1 MSSVAE
7 PTVPL
12 SPGEVVK
19 AMRAA
24 HEEGLLRD
32 VAARKAQLRQLRR
45 LLVENEERLL
55 GALAAD
61 LGKPAIEAYAA
72 DVGFTVREITGIL
85 DHLDRWVKPRPVHVP
100 MVTRPGKAWVI
111 PEPLGVVLVMAPWNY
126 PIQLLLAPA
135 AAALA
140 AGNPVV
146 LKPSEI
152 SGHTA
157 TALAE
162 LVPRYL
168 DERVAAVVTGGVEQA
183 TALLAERF
191 DHIFYTGNGRVG
203 RVVMTAAAQHLTP
216 VTLELGGKSPAVV
229 AGDANLA
236 VAARRIAWAKFLNA
250 GQTCVAP
257 DYVLVD
263 RSVEPRLV
271 ELLRDA
277 VADMYGPNPQASR
290 DFARIVN
297 DNHLSRLVGLL
308 DAGGYGTVVCGGGH
322 DRATRYVAPTVLTGV
337 DSGAAVMGEEIFGPI
352 LPVLA
357 VDDVDEAIA
366 FINGRDKPLALYVFG
381 GDAATTKVV
390 ERTSAGGVCINHAVL
405 HVALPDLPFGGVGE
419 SGMGAYHGQA
429 GFDRFSHLKSVLAK
443 PTRPDPT
450 VLYPPYTRIK
460 RWLIRRAV

>member
-100 MVTRPGKAWVI
+100 MVARPGKAWVI

-229 AGDANLA
+229 AADANLA

>member
-1 MSSVAE
+1 MSTSAE
-7 PTVPL
+7 PTVPP

-24 HEEGLLRD
+24 HEDGLLRD
-32 VAARKAQLRQLRR
+32 VAARKAQLHQLRR

-61 LGKPAIEAYAA
+61 LGKPAIEGYAA
-72 DVGFTVREITGIL
+72 DIGFTVREISEIL
-85 DHLDRWVKPRPVHVP
+85 DHLDRWVKPRPVRVP
-100 MVTRPGKAWVI
+100 MVARPGKAWIV
-111 PEPLGVVLVMAPWNY
+111 PEPLGVALVIAPWNY
-126 PIQLLLAPA
+126 PIQLLLVPA

-146 LKPSEI
+146 LKPSEV
-152 SGHTA
+152 SAHTA
-157 TALAE
+157 AVVAE

-168 DERVAAVVTGGVEQA
+168 DERVVAVVTGGAPET

-191 DHIFYTGNGRVG
+191 DHICYTGNGRVG
-203 RVVMTAAAQHLTP
+203 RVVMAAAAQHLTP
-216 VTLELGGKSPAVV
+216 VTLELGGKSPAIV
-229 AGDANLA
+229 AADANLE

-263 RSVEPRLV
+263 RAVEPRLI
-271 ELLRDA
+271 ELLRDS
-277 VADMYGPNPQASR
+277 VAEMYGADPQASA
-290 DFARIVN
+290 DFARIVD
-297 DNHLSRLVGLL
+297 DNHFSRLVGLL
-308 DAGGYGTVVCGGGH
+308 DAGGYDTIACGGAH
-322 DRATRYVAPTVLTGV
+322 DRATRYLAPTVLTGV
-337 DSGAAVMGEEIFGPI
+337 DPGAAVMGEEIFGPL
-352 LPVLA
+352 LPVVA
-357 VDDVDEAIA
+357 VDDVDDAIA
-366 FINGRDKPLALYVFG
+366 FVNQRDKPLALYVFG

-405 HVALPDLPFGGVGE
+405 HVAVPELPFGGVGE
-419 SGMGAYHGQA
+419 SGTGAYHGQA

-443 PTRPDPT
+443 PTRPDPS
-450 VLYPPYTRIK
+450 VLYPPYSRLK

>member
-1 MSSVAE
+1 MPSVAE

-100 MVTRPGKAWVI
+100 MVTRPGKAWII

-157 TALAE
+157 TALVE

-168 DERVAAVVTGGVEQA
+168 DERVVAVVTGGVEQA

-229 AGDANLA
+229 AADANLA

-271 ELLRDA
+271 ELLRNA
-277 VADMYGPNPQASR
+277 VADMYGANPQASH
-290 DFARIVN
+290 DLARIVN
-297 DNHLSRLVGLL
+297 DNHFSRLVGLL
-308 DAGGYGTVVCGGGH
+308 DAGGYGTVACGGGH

-450 VLYPPYTRIK
+450 VLYPPYSRIK

>member
-1 MSSVAE
+1 MSTLAE
-7 PTVPL
+7 STVPP

-32 VAARKAQLRQLRR
+32 VTARKAQLRQLRR

-61 LGKPAIEAYAA
+61 LGKPEIEGYAA
-72 DVGFTVREITGIL
+72 DVGFTVREISEIL
-85 DHLDRWVKPRPVHVP
+85 DHLDRWVKPRPVRLP
-100 MVTRPGKAWVI
+100 MVVRPGKAWI
-111 PEPLGVVLVMAPWNY
+111 LPEPLGVALVIAPWNY

-140 AGNPVV
+140 AGDPVV
-146 LKPSEI
+146 LKPSEV
-152 SGHTA
+152 SAHTA
-157 TALAE
+157 AVLAE

-168 DERVAAVVTGGVEQA
+168 DERVAAVVTGGVEET

-229 AGDANLA
+229 AADANLA

-271 ELLRDA
+271 ELLCDA
-277 VADMYGPNPQASR
+277 VAQMYGADPRSSP
-290 DFARIVN
+290 DLARIVS
-297 DNHLSRLVGLL
+297 DGHFSRLVGLL
-308 DAGGYGTVVCGGGH
+308 DAGGYGTLACGGGH
-322 DRATRYVAPTVLTGV
+322 DRTARYIAPTVLAGV
-337 DSGAAVMGEEIFGPI
+337 DPGAAVMGEEIFGPL

-357 VDDVDEAIA
+357 VDDVDEAIS
-366 FINGRDKPLALYVFG
+366 FVNQRDKPLALYVFG
-381 GDAATTKVV
+381 GDAATAKVV

-405 HVALPDLPFGGVGE
+405 HVAVPDLPFGGVGE
-419 SGMGAYHGQA
+419 SGTGAYHGQA

-443 PTRPDPT
+443 PTRPDPP
-450 VLYPPYTRIK
+450 VLYPPYSRIK
-460 RWLIRRAV
+460 RWLIRRAM